1 MTKAKARKWL
11 ERVIEAKME
20 EVLADDEDDVWLALD
35 HCIPPDWAKR
45 VTAAAMAA
53 VDAMVS
59 ASRYAES
66 QK

>member
-1 MTKAKARKWL
+1 
-11 ERVIEAKME
+11 ME